1 MLQQEF
7 DLEGYK
13 HNGASE
19 HNTPNGRLA
28 LGLMLSSSSYD
39 MHVSSSSHDMQLA
52 PGLMLGS
59 DAEARLD
66 SMGSL
71 HNVDSPGDSPLAMI
85 ERPFRRG
92 VSPKGSAASIDSF
105 GVQRLQSSRTL
116 RSSSVELRD
125 AREDYGG
132 HGGGDFS
139 GDAGGNERTMVR
151 GWSELEED
159 EQLLSQ
165 MNSIEIQDS
174 RNSSPSEERNQ
185 APRVGLTQGQT
196 KTMISLSP
204 RGAGVGL
211 SFESNENGEM
221 VVVGLRRDGPAEK
234 CGAVFIG
241 DTIVAVNGHATIGLS
256 IEEMMRLV
264 RAGHPQSTVRLD
276 VRSPHEHEV
285 RPAFLRQKTP
295 HESQKDL
302 ELAST
307 RQLTSQQLQRN
318 EGAGRPAE
326 EEAMK
331 LKMVKALY
339 SSPHHL
345 ASPRGDIHHALGGM
359 GQEPDYSQQHLQH
372 QHQQQQQQQQQQRHE
387 LADYPRPHERE
398 GQAHEQGHRR
408 PPHMYLP
415 LDSLNLHHQSHPSKT
430 LHRPPPLLHQ
440 THQQPP
446 QHTYHNSAT
455 DQTVTYLPDALHV
468 HPRHDL
474 LAHQHQHSAQY
485 PQQPLTPNSAAPL
498 STARMSEGGIQVR
511 CVPSAPDDFVLHMPT
526 VRGPLAITR
535 TMSEFEMLYEF
546 LIEQYSQTLTKVC
559 ACVKEC
565 VCVYALSASFGACVC
580 LLEHCSRT
588 ATPRCLYVCT
598 CEHSLTHI
606 PGVCMYAR
614 VSMH

>member
-13 HNGASE
+13 PNGASE
-19 HNTPNGRLA
+19 LNTPNGRLA
-28 LGLMLSSSSYD
+28 LGLMLSSSSCD

-59 DAEARLD
+59 DAEARPD
-66 SMGSL
+66 SVGSL

-132 HGGGDFS
+132 HGGGDW
-139 GDAGGNERTMVR
+139 GGGAGGNERTMVR
-151 GWSELEED
+151 GWSDLEED
-159 EQLLSQ
+159 EQLLSH
-165 MNSIEIQDS
+165 MNSSEIQDS
-174 RNSSPSEERNQ
+174 RNSSPGEDRNQ
-185 APRVGLTQGQT
+185 APRVGLAQGQT
-196 KTMISLSP
+196 KAVISLSP

-256 IEEMMRLV
+256 VEEMMRLV
-264 RAGHPQSTVRLD
+264 RTGPPQSTVRLD

-295 HESQKDL
+295 HESQKARE
-302 ELAST
+302 ELPST

-331 LKMVKALY
+331 LRMVQALY

-359 GQEPDYSQQHLQH
+359 GQEPDYAQQHLQH
-372 QHQQQQQQQQQQRHE
+372 LHQQQQQQQHE

-398 GQAHEQGHRR
+398 RQAYEQGHQR

-430 LHRPPPLLHQ
+430 LHSPHPLLHQ

-446 QHTYHNSAT
+446 QHKYHNSDT

-468 HPRHDL
+468 HPRHDF
-474 LAHQHQHSAQY
+474 LAHQHQHSAQH
-485 PQQPLTPNSAAPL
+485 PQQPLTPTSAVPPV
-498 STARMSEGGIQVR
+498 TARMSEGGIEVR

-526 VRGPLAITR
+526 VRGQLAITR

-546 LIEQYSQTLTKVC
+546 LIEQYSQTVTKVC
-559 ACVKEC
+559 VRESVCKC
-565 VCVYALSASFGACVC
+565 VCIICKFLM
-580 LLEHCSRT
+580 EQCSRT

-598 CEHSLTHI
+598 CEHALT
-606 PGVCMYAR
+606 
-614 VSMH
+614 